1 MDMDAVAKI
10 SEESGIKI
18 DASIFSEQSAPEGN
32 DASVGVDSE
41 AEEGPFSKEIKD
53 ERAMASLMSSQESF
67 EDKLKRLQI
76 DRDDISDMILQL
88 SDQGYI
94 EENIAVL
101 GGTITA
107 TFRTSKMRDSRQFVE
122 TFDQMDIS
130 TRVKT
135 EYYIN
140 LFALGSVLIRYKDHD
155 LSDLDI
161 IERIRWIED
170 NLAAPIYKA
179 LLNQSSIFLEKTE
192 LLTDEQVARFF

>member
-1 MDMDAVAKI
+1 
-10 SEESGIKI
+10 
-18 DASIFSEQSAPEGN
+18 
-32 DASVGVDSE
+32 
-41 AEEGPFSKEIKD
+41 
-53 ERAMASLMSSQESF
+53 
-67 EDKLKRLQI
+67 
-76 DRDDISDMILQL
+76 MILQL

-94 EENIAVL
+94 EESIEVL
-101 GGTITA
+101 GGAITA

-140 LFALGSVLIRYKDHD
+140 LFALGSVLVRYRDQD